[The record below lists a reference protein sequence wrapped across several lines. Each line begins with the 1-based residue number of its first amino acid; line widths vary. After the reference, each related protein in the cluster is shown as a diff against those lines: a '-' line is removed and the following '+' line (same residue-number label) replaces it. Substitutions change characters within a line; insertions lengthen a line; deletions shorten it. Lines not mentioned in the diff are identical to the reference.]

1 MQVRAACSHPRG
13 WDVKA
18 AAAFQC
24 HLCASLHCRELELL
38 CLVSLF
44 STLTATMKKHRISY
58 SKKGAVALTELCESA
73 GPCTEG
79 MLSWCKL
86 LPCILAPATHT
97 VACFRS
103 TGPRLR
109 HFRIQNC
116 MSVVSKRAGNLR
128 KITTSQLPA
137 WVSDCS
143 PPNSESTAG
152 LQRPA
157 CSAAPPRLRPNMA
170 PPCLSC
176 RHQDGGGGARGGLRR
191 PAEPAEGEGPPEE
204 RGARPCRGGAAS
216 CRAATQHLPLYSPTG
231 AVEGRRAAAVPGV
244 LLLPARPPQPA
255 GAARL
260 PRHRLQPRGGRAGT
274 SGREGP
280 PAAAGPCGRESPPW
294 CCWALRSPF
303 PSSFP
308 QLVSA
313 LHSLTRHVVFR
324 GLTGAE
330 DILALFPENFHQNL
344 KNLLT
349 KIILEN
355 VWVLS
360 TCSLLV
366 VGNVKHRCA
375 FWYVGISS
383 QARISTPRGL
393 SRGFRDGRAPN
404 SHHAKLLSSRVQLYR
419 GTVWQVGIKQWRRFH
434 RWGMIWL
441 FSTQG
446 TSASV
451 LLRHCAGEHRTVA
464 EQLLWVPI
472 QLSAW

>member
-1 MQVRAACSHPRG
+1 MAELWGSITPQLSHRVSLSAQSRCRELQVRAACSHPRG

-128 KITTSQLPA
+128 KITTSQLST

-143 PPNSESTAG
+143 LPIVRA
-152 LQRPA
+152 QRDY
-157 CSAAPPRLRPNMA
+157 SARRAPPPRPGSAPTWRPPASAVGTKMA
-170 PPCLSC
+170 AAVREEDFVALQSLLKVRGRRRNAVLCPA
-176 RHQDGGGGARGGLRR
+176 GGGT
-191 PAEPAEGEGPPEE
+191 
-204 RGARPCRGGAAS
+204 AS
-216 CRAATQHLPLYSPTG
+216 CRAAAQHLPLCSPTG

-280 PAAAGPCGRESPPW
+280 PAAAGPCGRESPP
-294 CCWALRSPF
+294 
-303 PSSFP
+303 
-308 QLVSA
+308 
-313 LHSLTRHVVFR
+313 
-324 GLTGAE
+324 
-330 DILALFPENFHQNL
+330 
-344 KNLLT
+344 
-349 KIILEN
+349 
-355 VWVLS
+355 
-360 TCSLLV
+360 
-366 VGNVKHRCA
+366 
-375 FWYVGISS
+375 
-383 QARISTPRGL
+383 
-393 SRGFRDGRAPN
+393 
-404 SHHAKLLSSRVQLYR
+404 
-419 GTVWQVGIKQWRRFH
+419 
-434 RWGMIWL
+434 
-441 FSTQG
+441 
-446 TSASV
+446 
-451 LLRHCAGEHRTVA
+451 
-464 EQLLWVPI
+464 
-472 QLSAW
+472 

>member
-116 MSVVSKRAGNLR
+116 MSAVSKRAGNLR

-191 PAEPAEGEGPPEE
+191 PAEPAEGEGPPEK
-204 RGARPCRGGAAS
+204 RGALPCRGGDCLLPGRGSAPPALLPDRRRRRTPCGSCARSASLARPAAS
-216 CRAATQHLPLYSPTG
+216 ARWRSAPAPPSPPAPRRPRRYERARGT
-231 AVEGRRAAAVPGV
+231 
-244 LLLPARPPQPA
+244 
-255 GAARL
+255 
-260 PRHRLQPRGGRAGT
+260 PRG
-274 SGREGP
+274 
-280 PAAAGPCGRESPPW
+280 
-294 CCWALRSPF
+294 CWALRQGEPAVMLLSPAEPF
-303 PSSFP
+303 PLFFP
-308 QLVSA
+308 TAGVRPAQPHTARRVPRLDGGRGHPRSVSRK
-313 LHSLTRHVVFR
+313 LPPK
-324 GLTGAE
+324 
-330 DILALFPENFHQNL
+330 PEEPFN
-344 KNLLT
+344 
-349 KIILEN
+349 
-355 VWVLS
+355 
-360 TCSLLV
+360 
-366 VGNVKHRCA
+366 
-375 FWYVGISS
+375 
-383 QARISTPRGL
+383 
-393 SRGFRDGRAPN
+393 
-404 SHHAKLLSSRVQLYR
+404 
-419 GTVWQVGIKQWRRFH
+419 
-434 RWGMIWL
+434 
-441 FSTQG
+441 
-446 TSASV
+446 
-451 LLRHCAGEHRTVA
+451 
-464 EQLLWVPI
+464 
-472 QLSAW
+472 